1 MKVQEV
7 HAAVARLERDLAGAR
22 FALEVPGVDEARA
35 VRDELTGQIV
45 DYLLPR
51 LLQIDAPLLTV
62 VGGSTGAGKST
73 LVNSLIGRTISAAG
87 VLRPTT
93 TTPVLVAHPDDLSWF
108 EGDRILPGMPRST
121 GAVGSEAGAL
131 HLVADADVPV
141 GIALLDAPDVDSV
154 VQANRELATQL
165 LAAADLWLFVTTAAR
180 YADAVPWGFLRR
192 ARARATALALV
203 LNRVPPEALQEVPRH
218 LGEMLAR
225 EGLAD
230 APVLTVAEAS
240 LENGLVPEEALA
252 PVRDWLRSL
261 AADAEARS
269 EVVRTTLTGALA
281 SLPDRVDLVISHL
294 ESQIDAS
301 ESLAAGA
308 RGSYAAAEREV
319 EEALSAGALL
329 RGEVLAR
336 WHEFVGTGD
345 VMRSLQT
352 GIGRF
357 RDRINGLITGRPPV
371 ESEVRSE
378 VERGIETVVLA
389 ACDKA
394 FDATMSAW
402 RASAHGRSVL
412 ERGSVPSRSSSQLSE
427 AVESEVRAWQGRVL
441 ELVRQQGAGKRAA
454 GRAVSFGVNA
464 VGAALMIAVF
474 AQTGGLTGGEVAI
487 AGGTAAVS
495 QRLLEAL
502 FGDEA
507 VRNLT
512 NKARSDLLGRLQ
524 GLLRAEAVRFEQAAR
539 GDAPARSDI
548 EALQVSLAAVEAAR
562 G

>member
-1 MKVQEV
+1 MNV
-7 HAAVARLERDLAGAR
+7 HALHDAIASLGRELTQIR
-22 FALEVPGVDEARA
+22 FTLTVPGVEEGRA
-35 VRDELTGQIV
+35 VRDELTGQIS

-51 LLQIDAPLLTV
+51 LLEIDAPLLAV

-73 LVNSLIGRTISAAG
+73 LVNSLVGRTVSAAG

-93 TTPVLVAHPDDLSWF
+93 TTPILVSHPEDLAWF
-108 EGDRILPGMPRST
+108 EGDRILPGLPRST
-121 GAVGSEAGAL
+121 GAVAAGATGL
-131 HLVADADVPV
+131 HLIGDAAVPR

-154 VQANRELATQL
+154 VEANRTLATQL

-180 YADAVPWGFLRR
+180 YADAVPWDFLRR
-192 ARARATALALV
+192 ARARSTALALV
-203 LNRVPPEALQEVPRH
+203 LNRVPEEAFVEVPGH
-218 LGEMLAR
+218 LSEMLTR
-225 EGLAD
+225 EGLEGT
-230 APVLTVAEAS
+230 PVLTVPEVALS
-240 LENGLVPEEALA
+240 NGLIPEHALA
-252 PVRDWLRSL
+252 PVRTWLSELASDSQARAEVIRS
-261 AADAEARS
+261 
-269 EVVRTTLTGALA
+269 TLEGALA
-281 SLPDRVDLVISHL
+281 SLPHRVDLVSAHL
-294 ESQIDAS
+294 RSQIDAS
-301 ESLAAGA
+301 EALATEA
-308 RGSYAAAEREV
+308 RDSYDAAEREV
-319 EEALSAGALL
+319 TEALSDGALL

-357 RDRINGLITGRPPV
+357 RDRLNELVTGRPPV
-371 ESEVRSE
+371 EKEVRSE
-378 VERGIETVVLA
+378 VERGIETVVVA

-394 FDATMSAW
+394 FERT
-402 RASAHGRSVL
+402 ASSWGASSHGRSL
-412 ERGSVPSRSSSQLSE
+412 ISADDIPRRERADLGA

-441 ELVRQQGAGKRAA
+441 ELVREQGAGKRAA

-507 VRNLT
+507 VRSLT
-512 NKARSDLLGRLQ
+512 NKARSDLLIRLRS
-524 GLLRAEAVRFEQAAR
+524 LLDAESQVFEEAAR
-539 GDAPARSDI
+539 REAPSTTDLDALRVSI
-548 EALQVSLAAVEAAR
+548 EAVEAAR
-562 G
+562 S